1 MLCRQN
7 LIAAWITFRVNVSLS
22 HLSATFMNHSGVGE
36 RGSGWMVSVQRAAD
50 FFCIFCQP
58 DINLTTTSQQ
68 VYNLFCVILLHHLPK
83 WKCSSWWTVK
93 QNAVI
98 ISKDVHEVLQEPKIL
113 EVWLKETSCPPSQ
126 KGYIHYFPT
135 GNHGHRLVR
144 VDPMCCRSQSDETNN
159 NMSYKSTN
167 SKSLF
172 LTFTCFMWN
181 SITLFL
187 FVFLYFE

>member
-113 EVWLKETSCPPSQ
+113 EVWLKETSCPQAKKVIFTIFQQGIMATDLYVLIQCAAGHSLM
-126 KGYIHYFPT
+126 KPT
-135 GNHGHRLVR
+135 I
-144 VDPMCCRSQSDETNN
+144 
-159 NMSYKSTN
+159 
-167 SKSLF
+167 
-172 LTFTCFMWN
+172 TCHTKAQIQRAF
-181 SITLFL
+181 F
-187 FVFLYFE
+187 